1 MGTNNLL
8 LWFAQ
13 CTHYTILVTDWEAV
27 LVAIFPMMKIAILI
41 ILVTLI
47 VTGLLVVAFKKK
59 KVRKPVQAQDEN
71 GGTQMV

>member
-1 MGTNNLL
+1 
-8 LWFAQ
+8 
-13 CTHYTILVTDWEAV
+13 
-27 LVAIFPMMKIAILI
+27 MMKIAILI

-47 VTGLLVVAFKKK
+47 VTGILVVAFKKK